1 MRIIKQLEQ
10 NLEKADNIT
19 GEYVLQELKDGH
31 KRFQSGHSIHP
42 HATETR
48 LEEIFKKQRPHA
60 AILSCSDSRVPIELI
75 LDAGFG
81 DLFVIRNAG
90 AACTEGSLASLEYA
104 AIELDVKVILI
115 MSHQNCGAITAACSP
130 EFHLSKSLD
139 NLIGNIRKGL
149 NENNI
154 GNSTSSED
162 IAYACRKYPKITK
175 TEVLRESSK
184 IKEKYLR
191 KELIITE
198 AYYKMDPHKIEWL

>member
-1 MRIIKQLEQ
+1 MEQ
-10 NLEKADNIT
+10 KSESSGNIT
-19 GEYVLQELKDGH
+19 CEYVLKELKEGH
-31 KRFQSGHSIHP
+31 KRFQSGNSIHP

-48 LEEIFKKQRPHA
+48 LDEIFKKQKPHA

-104 AIELDVKVILI
+104 VIELGVKVILI

-139 NLIGNIRKGL
+139 KLIGNIKKGL

-154 GNSTSSED
+154 GSSTSSED
-162 IAYACRKYPKITK
+162 ITYACRKYPNITK
-175 TEVLRESSK
+175 TEVLRESIK
-184 IKEKYLR
+184 IREKYLN
-191 KELIITE
+191 KELAIAK
-198 AYYKMDPHKIEWL
+198 AYYRMDPHEIEWM